1 LAIELFREID
11 KLPQCSSGPDLL
23 DYHCQFLQK
32 PMIRLTPGQVVILL
46 GSWIF
51 ANQSAGVGNFI
62 SMKPLVGVYW
72 L

>member
-1 LAIELFREID
+1 MVIELFREVD

-23 DYHCQFLQK
+23 DFHGQFLQK
-32 PMIRLTPGQVVILL
+32 FMIRLPVRQVVILL
-46 GSWIF
+46 GSSVF
-51 ANQSAGVGNFI
+51 ANQSAGVANFV